1 MRAIGKVVELELK
14 DLKNKSNVGTPVV
27 LSKKDI
33 KRCILNKEL
42 IIDPLNEDLLGPCD
56 INLRISEN
64 YARIKNIQ
72 QPLDLGEVGSESIN
86 GKYFRI
92 QPNEHLLRKYFSFQK
107 DKKYIIQPN
116 EHLLI
121 ESIEYLKMP
130 KYLTALIALR
140 STFSRLGLSTPPTL
154 IDPGFKG
161 KIVFHLIGSSYPI
174 WLYEGIAVFKVIFM
188 YTPTNIEAYS
198 GKYQDQY
205 GIILPKGDP
214 IWRKKR

>member
-72 QPLDLGEVGSESIN
+72 QPLDLGEVGNKPIN
-86 GKYFRI
+86 G
-92 QPNEHLLRKYFSFQK
+92 KYFSFQK

-214 IWRKKR
+214 IWREKR

>member
-1 MRAIGKVVELELK
+1 LELK

-72 QPLDLGEVGSESIN
+72 QPLDLGEVGNKPIN
-86 GKYFRI
+86 G
-92 QPNEHLLRKYFSFQK
+92 KYFSFQK

-214 IWRKKR
+214 IWREKR

>member
-1 MRAIGKVVELELK
+1 MRAPGKVVELELK

-72 QPLDLGEVGSESIN
+72 QPLDLGEVGNKPIN
-86 GKYFRI
+86 G
-92 QPNEHLLRKYFSFQK
+92 KYFSFQK

-174 WLYEGIAVFKVIFM
+174 WLYEGMAVFKVIFM

>member
-1 MRAIGKVVELELK
+1 MRAPGKVVELELK

-72 QPLDLGEVGSESIN
+72 QPLDLGEVGSKSIN
-86 GKYFRI
+86 G
-92 QPNEHLLRKYFSFQK
+92 KYFSFQK

-130 KYLTALIALR
+130 RYLTALIALR

>member
-72 QPLDLGEVGSESIN
+72 QPLDLGEVGNKPIN
-86 GKYFRI
+86 G
-92 QPNEHLLRKYFSFQK
+92 KYFSFQK

-174 WLYEGIAVFKVIFM
+174 WLYEGMAVFKVIFM

>member
-72 QPLDLGEVGSESIN
+72 QPLDLGEVGNKPIN
-86 GKYFRI
+86 G
-92 QPNEHLLRKYFSFQK
+92 KYFSFQK

-174 WLYEGIAVFKVIFM
+174 WLYEGMAVFKVIFM

-214 IWRKKR
+214 IWREKR

>member
-1 MRAIGKVVELELK
+1 MRGLGKVVELELK
-14 DLKNKSNVGTPVV
+14 DLKNKNNVGTPVV

-72 QPLDLGEVGSESIN
+72 QPLDLGEVGNKPIN
-86 GKYFRI
+86 G
-92 QPNEHLLRKYFSFQK
+92 KYFSFQK

-174 WLYEGIAVFKVIFM
+174 WLYEGMAVFKVIFM

-214 IWRKKR
+214 IWREKR